1 MAFEHLIFE
10 KRGNIAVLSINRPD
24 ALNSLN
30 SKVLDEFSDALDMIV
45 EDAEVHV
52 LIVTGVG
59 RSFVAGADIAEMK
72 NLNPEGARA
81 LDRKSVV

>member
-45 EDAEVHV
+45 
-52 LIVTGVG
+52 
-59 RSFVAGADIAEMK
+59 
-72 NLNPEGARA
+72 
-81 LDRKSVV
+81 